1 MYHIHKTGMKKY
13 IVPPKS
19 SGGQEVD
26 VGNKILMLAPVNIG
40 IEELKAEPVKYHR
53 LWLVHL
59 LNIVGL
65 FGRK

>member
-1 MYHIHKTGMKKY
+1 
-13 IVPPKS
+13 
-19 SGGQEVD
+19 
-26 VGNKILMLAPVNIG
+26 MLAPVNIG